1 MKTQLAVSLALA
13 FAGSV
18 ATLAPAGAQTPV
30 PAGYPAYY
38 AEVIAAAEKEGAL
51 SIYATTDAAEV
62 SDLLA
67 QFRALYPKLK
77 VEYADQNSTE
87 LYSRYVAEAAAG
99 ATADFIWSSAMDLQI
114 KLVNDGY
121 ALTYASPEKGA
132 LPDWAKWKDQAYGT
146 TAEPVVFAY
155 NARLVPEAD
164 VPKSHADFAKLI
176 AKQKDAYKGKV
187 TSYDPERSGVGFL
200 YITQDAQIAPSA
212 TWDTVKAMGQASAKF
227 YTSTGAMIERVVSG
241 EHTLAYNMIGSY
253 VLQRNRK
260 DPNLGYVLPKDYTQ
274 VMSRI
279 GFVSAKAKHP
289 NAAKLFL
296 DFVLSKTGQIE
307 LAKKAMT
314 SVRADLQDSHGIT
327 SLPGA
332 AEVTLKPIRVG
343 PELLAY
349 LDQITRLRFIK
360 QWQKTLSA
368 N

>member
-1 MKTQLAVSLALA
+1 MYKRIAVSL
-13 FAGSV
+13 
-18 ATLAPAGAQTPV
+18 TLSLLGAAGARAEPVV
-30 PAGYPAYY
+30 PAGYPANY
-38 AEVIAAAEKEGAL
+38 AEIVKAAENEGTL
-51 SIYATTDAAEV
+51 SIYSNADAAEV
-62 SDLLA
+62 SELLA
-67 QFRALYPKLK
+67 QFKTLYPKLK

-99 ATADFIWSSAMDLQI
+99 KTADLIWSSAMDLQI

-121 ALTYASPEKGA
+121 ALTYASPEKGN
-132 LPDWAKWKDQAYGT
+132 LPDWAKWRDQAYGT
-146 TAEPVVFAY
+146 TAEPIVFAY
-155 NARLVPEAD
+155 NSRLVPQAE
-164 VPKSHADFAKLI
+164 VPRSHADFAKLV
-176 AKQKDAYKGKV
+176 ATRKDDFRNKV

-200 YITQDAQIAPSA
+200 YITQDFQISPTA

-260 DPNLGYVLPKDYTQ
+260 DPTLSYVLPKDYTQ

-279 GFVSAKAKHP
+279 AFVSAKAKSP

-296 DFVLSKTGQIE
+296 DFILSRDGQVE
-307 LAKKAMT
+307 LAKRAMT
-314 SVRADLQDSHGIT
+314 SVRNDLQATHGIA

-332 AEVTLKPIRVG
+332 TEVTLKPIRVG
-343 PELLAY
+343 PELLTY
-349 LDQITRLRFIK
+349 LDQITRLRFLK
-360 QWQKTLSA
+360 QWQRALLA